1 MPISLAYAGPREI
14 DQQLLV
20 GHLMFTAP
28 PKHRAANAGSTA
40 VSLVFH
46 GAVLAAAI
54 YVTSLPATRTAVTE
68 AVHLIQL
75 ADDRANEPAPPPP
88 PPPAQAVQREA
99 VHAVAAVP
107 RGFQTLQAPTIT
119 PPDIPPP
126 TAGPVVNE
134 ADYSG
139 VGTEGGR
146 AYGRV
151 SNEVKAVTAED
162 VEAAPV
168 FTPYTVGPVLKN
180 PVEVQKA
187 LERLYPAVLRD
198 AGVTGTTLL
207 WILIDERGGVTKT
220 VVKQSSGTE
229 LLDDAASRVAK
240 VMRFSAGISGDIRV
254 KVWVAIPISFKTSE
268 P

>member
-1 MPISLAYAGPREI
+1 
-14 DQQLLV
+14 
-20 GHLMFTAP
+20 MFTAP

-46 GAVLAAAI
+46 GAVLATAI
-54 YVTSLPATRTAVTE
+54 YVTSLPVTRTAVTE

-75 ADDRANEPAPPPP
+75 TEERANEAPPPP
-88 PPPAQAVQREA
+88 PPPPSQTVQREV

-107 RGFQTLQAPTIT
+107 RGFQTLQAPTIA

-139 VGTEGGR
+139 VGVEGGR

-151 SNEVKAVTAED
+151 MSNEVKVVTAED
-162 VEAAPV
+162 IEAAPI
-168 FTPYTVGPVLKN
+168 FTPYTVAPVLKN
-180 PVEVQKA
+180 PEQVQKA
-187 LERLYPAVLRD
+187 LERLYPPLMRD

-207 WILIDERGGVTKT
+207 WILIDERGEVTKT
-220 VVKQSSGTE
+220 VVKKSSGTE
-229 LLDDAASRVAK
+229 LLDDAASQVAK
-240 VMRFSAGISGDIRV
+240 VMRFSAGMNRDIRV
-254 KVWVAIPISFKTSE
+254 KVWVAIPLSFKLAE